1 MDVDHSVINPPSE
14 FDDFLFAVIC
24 EESGGAGL
32 SVLSAL
38 ARIDVDPW
46 NEAARIA
53 ALDVAGARDAVAV
66 IIDRAMKRGTP
77 VQKATT
83 VERLVR
89 LLPGQYAAT
98 RPTPYVAVSRAA
110 KAPDFGMQVL
120 IFLVGWW
127 SFVMVV
133 AAFAPQKATTG
144 AEAPAPYRNS
154 VLLPRD
160 YQPEGSPAIRDGFP
174 YAINRSQH

>member
-1 MDVDHSVINPPSE
+1 MVSDHSVINPPSE

-24 EESGGAGL
+24 EESGGAEL

-46 NEAARIA
+46 DEAARIA
-53 ALDVAGARDAVAV
+53 TLDAAGARDAVTV
-66 IIDRAMKRGTP
+66 MIDRAMDRGTP
-77 VQKATT
+77 AQKAVI
-83 VERLVR
+83 VERLIR

-98 RPTPYVAVSRAA
+98 RPTPYVAVSRAV
-110 KAPDFGMQVL
+110 KAPDLGMQVL

-133 AAFAPQKATTG
+133 AAFAPQKATPG
-144 AEAPAPYRNS
+144 AETPAPYKNS
-154 VLLPRD
+154 ILLPRD
-160 YQPEGSPAIRDGFP
+160 YQPEASPVIRDGFP
-174 YAINRSQH
+174 YSINRSQR